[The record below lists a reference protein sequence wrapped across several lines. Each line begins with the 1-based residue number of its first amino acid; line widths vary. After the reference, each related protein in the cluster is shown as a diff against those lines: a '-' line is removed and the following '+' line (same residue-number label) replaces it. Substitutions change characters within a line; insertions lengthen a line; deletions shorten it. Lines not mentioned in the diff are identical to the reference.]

1 MKALYDLIFVIGAI
15 FFLPRY
21 LFKGKFHPGFKA
33 RFGFFPKK
41 VTFNRPIWI
50 HAVSVGEVMAIRGLL
65 EELRKSYPHKQFV
78 ISTVTPTG
86 NKIARNIALGHDCVT
101 YLPLDLSFIVS
112 GVIARVNPS
121 LFILT
126 ETEFWPNLITR
137 LYQKQI
143 PIIAV
148 NARISDASLRGYMSV
163 KFILK
168 HLLNKI
174 NLFCAQSKRDAER
187 LARLG
192 VAQDKIRVT
201 GNMKFDIKD
210 YGAYKKTCLPA
221 GRDDMDLKLRL
232 GIKGRL
238 LVAGSTH
245 PGEEELVLAAYKKL
259 LADFSDLRLLI
270 APRHPERAN
279 EVRKAAKASGFPSR
293 LISQDGPGLP
303 EDIFI
308 LDSVGQLMPFY
319 AIADIVF
326 VGGSL
331 VRKGGHNILEPAV
344 LGKPVLFGRHMFNF
358 RDIADMF
365 LEHEAAVC
373 VSDAEDLRTKIKA
386 LLRDASKLQSLSQ
399 RAHVLLAA
407 NKGATQK
414 NLQLISQI
422 CADISTV

>member
-1 MKALYDLIFVIGAI
+1 MAVLYDLIFVIGAI

-21 LFKGKFHPGFKA
+21 LFKAKFHPGFKA
-33 RFGFFPKK
+33 RFGFFPEK

-86 NKIARNIALGHDCVT
+86 NKIARNIALSHDCVI

-126 ETEFWPNLITR
+126 ETEFWPNLIAR

-163 KFILK
+163 KFLLK
-168 HLLNKI
+168 NLLNKI

-192 VAQDKIRVT
+192 VAQDKIRIT

-210 YGAYKKTCLPA
+210 YAAPA
-221 GRDDMDLKLRL
+221 LREKDDTDLKLKL
-232 GIKGRL
+232 GIKGRF
-238 LVAGSTH
+238 LVAASTH
-245 PGEEELVLAAYKKL
+245 PGEEGLVLAAYKKL

-279 EVRKAAKASGFPSR
+279 EARKAARASGFPSR
-293 LISQDGPGLP
+293 LISQEGQGLP

-331 VRKGGHNILEPAV
+331 VRKGGHNILEPAA

-373 VSDAEDLRTKIKA
+373 VSDAEDLRAKIKD
-386 LLRDASKLQSLSQ
+386 LLEDASKLQSLSH
-399 RAHVLLAA
+399 RALVLLTA

-414 NLQLISQI
+414 NLQLINQI